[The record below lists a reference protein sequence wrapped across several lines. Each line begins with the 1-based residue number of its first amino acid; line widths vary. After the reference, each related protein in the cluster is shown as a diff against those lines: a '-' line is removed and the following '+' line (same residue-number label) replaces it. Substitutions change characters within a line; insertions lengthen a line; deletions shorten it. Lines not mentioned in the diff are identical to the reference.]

1 MTLVVSLVDY
11 APSPRYDGT
20 AWTQVQIQ
28 EGTASAGPWTTLETQ
43 NLSPVDPDP
52 SDPAYRN
59 FTTALG
65 TAADFWYRLIFLDA
79 LGSTGL
85 PTYPV
90 QNTGESR
97 PVYASISE
105 LAQILRV
112 SATDRHAALRRVL
125 ESAAAEI
132 DSEIGT
138 ADISGTALPY
148 GAAPAL
154 VSEVNL
160 ERAVEHWKQMQ
171 APYGIVGMGDEVARY
186 VAKDTWTRHA
196 LKLAPYKA
204 SWGLA

>member
-1 MTLVVSLVDY
+1 MTLVVTFEDY
-11 APSPRYDGT
+11 APAPRYDGT

-28 EGTASAGPWTTLETQ
+28 EGTASAGPWTTLETK

-59 FTTALG
+59 FTTTLG
-65 TAADFWYRLIFLDA
+65 TAADLWYRLIFLDA

-90 QNTGESR
+90 QNLGETR

-125 ESAAAEI
+125 ESAAQEI

-138 ADISGTALPY
+138 ADISGMALPY
-148 GAAPAL
+148 GAPPAL
-154 VSEVNL
+154 VSEVSL

-171 APYGIVGMGDEVARY
+171 APYGVVGFGDDVAMYIAR
-186 VAKDTWTRHA
+186 DTWDRHA
-196 LKLAPYKA
+196 LKLAPLKG